1 MHTKLRDKDAQI
13 IKVKVKPKGR
23 HPSAPH
29 VGGDSEVT
37 KLSVAGLILLGL
49 LVPQT
54 GTLTFTAP
62 SAWKPRPAASGMR
75 MAEFVVPKVGT
86 DSEDAEV
93 VVYFFAGGGG
103 SVDANIQRWVG
114 QFQQPDGAAAKAS
127 WRSTFDVGNLKVT
140 TIDVS
145 GTYVAEVR
153 PGATERHNKPN
164 FSMRAAVVET
174 PKGPYFI
181 KFTGPAATVKAA
193 AAAFDQFLKTLR
205 F

>member
-1 MHTKLRDKDAQI
+1 MTIHT
-13 IKVKVKPKGR
+13 
-23 HPSAPH
+23 
-29 VGGDSEVT
+29 
-37 KLSVAGLILLGL
+37 LISGVLLIGL
-49 LVPQT
+49 LVPQS

-62 SAWKPRPAASGMR
+62 STWKSRPAASAMR
-75 MAEFVVPKVGT
+75 VAEFVVPKVGA
-86 DSEDAEV
+86 DREDAEV

-114 QFQQPDGAAAKAS
+114 QFQQPDGGPAKAS
-127 WRSTFDVGNLKVT
+127 GHATFDVGKLKVT
-140 TIDVS
+140 TMSVS
-145 GTYVAEVR
+145 GTYVAELR
-153 PGATERHNKPN
+153 PGAAERHNKPN

-193 AAAFDQFLKTLR
+193 SPAFDQFLKTLR

>member
-1 MHTKLRDKDAQI
+1 MKAL
-13 IKVKVKPKGR
+13 
-23 HPSAPH
+23 
-29 VGGDSEVT
+29 
-37 KLSVAGLILLGL
+37 VAGLLLLGL

-62 SAWKPRPAASGMR
+62 DSWKPRPACSAMR
-75 MAEFVVPKVGT
+75 VAAFVVPKLSS
-86 DSEDAEV
+86 DSEHAEV

-127 WRSTFDVGNLKVT
+127 GRSTFEVGNLKVT
-140 TIDVS
+140 NIDVS

-153 PGATERHNKPN
+153 PGATERLNKPN

-174 PKGPYFI
+174 PKGLYFV
-181 KFTGPAATVKAA
+181 KFTGPAATVTAGSP
-193 AAAFDQFLKTLR
+193 AFDQFLKTLR

>member
-1 MHTKLRDKDAQI
+1 MKAL
-13 IKVKVKPKGR
+13 
-23 HPSAPH
+23 
-29 VGGDSEVT
+29 
-37 KLSVAGLILLGL
+37 VAGLLLLGL

-62 SAWKPRPAASGMR
+62 DSWKPRPAASAMR
-75 MAEFVVPKVGT
+75 VAEFVVPKVGS
-86 DSEDAEV
+86 DPEDAEV
-93 VVYFFAGGGG
+93 IVYFFAGGGG
-103 SVDANIQRWVG
+103 SVEANIQRWVG
-114 QFQQPDGAAAKAS
+114 QLQQPSGAAAKDS
-127 WRSTFDVGNLKVT
+127 GRSTFDVGNLKVT

-193 AAAFDQFLKTLR
+193 SPAFDQFLKTLR